1 MREPKM
7 LRKWQAECV
16 DLALKKY
23 ESGSNHFFCQAT
35 PGAGKSIMSAS
46 LAKALLDNGMIDLIL
61 CFSPSVSV
69 ADGMRTTF
77 SITINCPFNG
87 SLGSIGQSLTYQS
100 IQYLGDDFW
109 RTIEKYRVLVVF
121 DEIHHC
127 SGDEPERANI
137 WGQQILARIQGVAT
151 YTLALSGTPWR
162 SDKLPIVLAEYS
174 DPEGKL
180 FCDYQYG
187 LAQAILDN
195 VCRKPKIVLVDNEH
209 LTISEGSEKKSFA
222 SILELLKQSKTS
234 YQDVIHN
241 TQAIEHILGLGCQK
255 LSEIR
260 KESFNAGGLVV
271 TSSVKHAKRVQKI
284 LTEKFGQST
293 ALVTYH
299 HDDPQSEIK
308 SYKDGL
314 TQWIVS
320 VGMISEG
327 TDIPRLQ
334 VCCHIS
340 SVKTEL
346 HFRQVLG
353 RVLRVNDSPNQ
364 QAWLYT
370 FAEQNLIEYA
380 ERIEHDIPETCLF
393 AKFGKEEYVPELQ
406 ETDQFDNVESESAT
420 TIKGYRQL
428 NWGIQSK
435 HSSSGQG
442 SDDIFDEIWLGRFR
456 ERVVSAFL

>member
-1 MREPKM
+1 M

-16 DLALKKY
+16 AQALEKY
-23 ESGSNHFFCQAT
+23 ESGSNHFFCQAA
-35 PGAGKSIMSAS
+35 PGAGKSIMSAT
-46 LAKALLDNGMIDLIL
+46 LAKTLIDRGMIDLIL
-61 CFSPSVSV
+61 CFSPSVAV
-69 ADGMRTTF
+69 ADGMRATF

-100 IQYLGDDFW
+100 IQYLSDDFW
-109 RTIEKYRVLVVF
+109 RTIEKYRLLVVF

-127 SGDEPERANI
+127 SGDEPDRANI

-162 SDKLPIVLAEYS
+162 SDKFPIVLAEYS

-187 LAQAILDN
+187 LAEAISDN

-241 TQAIEHILGLGCQK
+241 TQVMEYILALGCQK

-271 TSSVKHAKRVQKI
+271 ASSVKHAKQVQKI
-284 LTEKFGQST
+284 LTEKFGQSAT
-293 ALVTYH
+293 LVTYH

-308 SYKDGL
+308 AYQTGM

-334 VCCHIS
+334 VCCHMS

-346 HFRQVLG
+346 YFRQVLG
-353 RVLRVNDSPNQ
+353 RILRVNDSPNQ

-370 FAEQNLIEYA
+370 FAEQNLIDFA

-393 AKFGKEEYVPELQ
+393 AKIGKEDYVPELQ
-406 ETDQFDNVESESAT
+406 AINQRGEDEPAPGK
-420 TIKGYRQL
+420 TIKGYSPL
-428 NWGIQSK
+428 EWGSQSK
-435 HSSSGQG
+435 HSTLGQG

>member
-1 MREPKM
+1 M

-16 DLALKKY
+16 AQALKKY

-35 PGAGKSIMSAS
+35 PGAGKSIMSAT
-46 LAKALLDNGMIDLIL
+46 LAKTLLEKNMIDLIL
-61 CFSPSVSV
+61 CFSPSISV
-69 ADGMRTTF
+69 ADGLRATF
-77 SITINCPFNG
+77 SITTKCPFNG

-109 RTIEKYRVLVVF
+109 RTIEKYRLLVVF

-127 SGDEPERANI
+127 SGDDLERANI

-162 SDKLPIVLAEYS
+162 SDKFPIVLAEYS

-187 LAQAILDN
+187 LAQAIADN
-195 VCRKPKIVLVDNEH
+195 VCRKPKLVLVDNEH

-241 TQAIEHILGLGCQK
+241 TQAMEYILGLGCQK
-255 LSEIR
+255 LSEIQ

-271 TSSVKHAKRVQKI
+271 ASSVKHAKQVQKI
-284 LTEKFGQST
+284 LIEKFGQST
-293 ALVTYH
+293 TLVTYH

-308 SYKDGL
+308 AYQKGT

-340 SVKTEL
+340 AVKTEL
-346 HFRQVLG
+346 YFRQVLG
-353 RVLRVNDSPNQ
+353 RILRVNDSPNQ

-370 FAEQNLIEYA
+370 FAEENLIEYA

-393 AKFGKEEYVPELQ
+393 AKIGKGDSAPALNVTRQ
-406 ETDQFDNVESESAT
+406 TSGVESAPVKAIEVYS
-420 TIKGYRQL
+420 QL
-428 NWGIQSK
+428 DWGIQSK
-435 HSSSGQG
+435 HSLSGRG
-442 SDDIFDEIWLGRFR
+442 SEDVFDEIWLGRFR

>member
-1 MREPKM
+1 M

-16 DLALKKY
+16 AQALKKY
-23 ESGSNHFFCQAT
+23 ESGTNHFFCQAT
-35 PGAGKSIMSAS
+35 PGAGKSIMSAT
-46 LAKALLDNGMIDLIL
+46 LAKTLLDKGMIDLIL

-69 ADGMRTTF
+69 ADGMRATF
-77 SITINCPFNG
+77 STTINCPFNG
-87 SLGSIGQSLTYQS
+87 CLGSIGQSLTYQS
-100 IQYLGDDFW
+100 IQYLGDHFW
-109 RTIEKYRVLVVF
+109 RTIEKYRLLVVF

-127 SGDEPERANI
+127 SGDEPDRANI
-137 WGQQILARIQGVAT
+137 WGRQILARIQGVAT

-162 SDKLPIVLAEYS
+162 SDKFPIVLAEYS

-180 FCDYQYG
+180 VCDYQYG
-187 LAQAILDN
+187 LAQAITDN
-195 VCRKPKIVLVDNEH
+195 VCRKPKLVLVDNEH
-209 LTISEGSEKKSFA
+209 LTISEGSGRKSFA

-241 TQAIEHILGLGCQK
+241 VQAMEYILGLGCQK

-260 KESFNAGGLVV
+260 NESLNAGGLVV
-271 TSSVKHAKRVQKI
+271 ASSVKHAKQVQKI
-284 LTEKFGQST
+284 LAEKFGQSA

-299 HDDPQSEIK
+299 HEDPQSEIK
-308 SYKDGL
+308 AYQTGM

-346 HFRQVLG
+346 YFRQVLG
-353 RVLRVNDSPNQ
+353 RILRVNESPNQ

-393 AKFGKEEYVPELQ
+393 AKIGKEEYASELQ
-406 ETDQFDNVESESAT
+406 ATSQGGEVEFEPT
-420 TIKGYRQL
+420 KTIKGYSQL
-428 NWGIQSK
+428 EWGTQFKQSN
-435 HSSSGQG
+435 SGQG
-442 SDDIFDEIWLGRFR
+442 SDDIYDEIWLGQFR

>member
-1 MREPKM
+1 MREPNM
-7 LRKWQAECV
+7 LRRWQSECV
-16 DLALKKY
+16 THALNKY

-35 PGAGKSIMSAS
+35 PGAGKSIMAAT
-46 LAKALLDNGMIDLIL
+46 LAKKLLDKGIVDLIL

-69 ADGMRTTF
+69 ADSMRATF
-77 SITINCPFNG
+77 SGIINCPFNG

-109 RTIEKYRVLVVF
+109 RTIEKYRLFVVF

-127 SGDEPERANI
+127 SGDEPDRANI
-137 WGQQILARIQGVAT
+137 WGQQILSRIQGIAT
-151 YTLALSGTPWR
+151 HTLALSGTPWR
-162 SDKLPIVLAEYS
+162 SDKYPIALAEYS

-187 LAQAILDN
+187 LAQAIEDN

-241 TQAIEHILGLGCQK
+241 TLAMEYVLSLGCQK

-260 KESFNAGGLVV
+260 KESLNAGGLVV
-271 TSSVKHAKRVQKI
+271 ASSVKHAKKVQKI
-284 LTEKFGQST
+284 LIEKFGQSAT
-293 ALVTYH
+293 LVTYH
-299 HDDPQSEIK
+299 HDDPQSEIRAYQTGK
-308 SYKDGL
+308 

-334 VCCHIS
+334 VCCHMS

-346 HFRQVLG
+346 YFRQVLG
-353 RVLRVNDSPNQ
+353 RILRVNESLNQ

-370 FAEQNLIEYA
+370 FAEQNLIDYA
-380 ERIEHDIPETCLF
+380 ERIEHGIPETCLF
-393 AKFGKEEYVPELQ
+393 AKIGKEDLVPELPVTNQ
-406 ETDQFDNVESESAT
+406 SDEAESVPGKT
-420 TIKGYRQL
+420 MKGHCPL
-428 NWGIQSK
+428 EWGSPSK
-435 HSSSGQG
+435 GSTLDSV
-442 SDDIFDEIWLGRFR
+442 SDDIFGEIWLGRFR

>member
-1 MREPKM
+1 M
-7 LRKWQAECV
+7 
-16 DLALKKY
+16 
-23 ESGSNHFFCQAT
+23 
-35 PGAGKSIMSAS
+35 
-46 LAKALLDNGMIDLIL
+46 
-61 CFSPSVSV
+61 
-69 ADGMRTTF
+69 
-77 SITINCPFNG
+77 
-87 SLGSIGQSLTYQS
+87 
-100 IQYLGDDFW
+100 
-109 RTIEKYRVLVVF
+109 
-121 DEIHHC
+121 
-127 SGDEPERANI
+127 
-137 WGQQILARIQGVAT
+137 
-151 YTLALSGTPWR
+151 SGTPWR
-162 SDKLPIVLAEYS
+162 SDKFPIVLAEYS

-187 LAQAILDN
+187 LAQAIADN

-209 LTISEGSEKKSFA
+209 LTISEGSEKRSFA

-241 TQAIEHILGLGCQK
+241 TQAMEYILGLGCQK

-271 TSSVKHAKRVQKI
+271 ASSVKHAKQVQKI
-284 LTEKFGQST
+284 LVEKFAQST
-293 ALVTYH
+293 TLVTYH

-308 SYKDGL
+308 AYQTGT

-346 HFRQVLG
+346 YFRQVLG
-353 RVLRVNDSPNQ
+353 RILRVNDSSNQ

-370 FAEQNLIEYA
+370 FAEQNLIDYA

-393 AKFGKEEYVPELQ
+393 AKIGKEEFVPDLQ
-406 ETDQFDNVESESAT
+406 ATNQNGEAESASKKA
-420 TIKGYRQL
+420 IKGYSQL
-428 NWGIQSK
+428 DWGIQSK
-435 HSSSGQG
+435 HSSSGRG